1 MLYTVLSCI
10 TDVTSR
16 ALSVNSTPFHSRVC
30 FLPSLAQGCLY
41 PQPVSVGARGLDREL
56 CGVCVRV
63 LHVHV
68 FDSTIR
74 YLAGIHKINATAASI
89 NGLLYE
95 IAVHA
100 YLVL

>member
-1 MLYTVLSCI
+1 M
-10 TDVTSR
+10 
-16 ALSVNSTPFHSRVC
+16 
-30 FLPSLAQGCLY
+30 
-41 PQPVSVGARGLDREL
+41 GARGLDREL
-56 CGVCVRV
+56 CGVCVWV

-100 YLVL
+100 YLVLLSE